1 VPKRRQINAV
11 VCASSLCYYEAAGIT
26 AAVSEVS
33 KMEINITPEAIDF
46 LTSQDVGPVITIN
59 MEDQSI

>member
-1 VPKRRQINAV
+1 
-11 VCASSLCYYEAAGIT
+11 
-26 AAVSEVS
+26 
-33 KMEINITPEAIDF
+33 MEINITPEAIDF